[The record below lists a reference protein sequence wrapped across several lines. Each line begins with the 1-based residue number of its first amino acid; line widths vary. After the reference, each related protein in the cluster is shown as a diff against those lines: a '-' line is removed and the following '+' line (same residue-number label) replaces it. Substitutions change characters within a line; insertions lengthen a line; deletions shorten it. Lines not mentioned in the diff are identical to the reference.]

1 MLGLTAAAASV
12 AANTAVAAEW
22 TVEPGAQ
29 LTTQA
34 QNNARMSADGG
45 DTETSIGAQAGV
57 QMARRTERLELTSS
71 TRVYFQRYQHDTGLD
86 RNDQQLDLALHW
98 NGEHLSWTGTAA
110 ATRDTTL
117 TSELGTTALTQSNRR
132 HESYDFSLGPS
143 WNMSERLSMGSSVGL
158 QINRYPGP
166 SPGLTD
172 YRFGTANLNAG
183 YQLSDRASVSLVGSA
198 GHFSSGNSSTS
209 TDNASVR
216 LQAQYAWAELW
227 TLNGGAGPSWIEAN
241 HRRQQGVV
249 YSASVSR
256 RLELSSLSLSA
267 SRSQSPSGFGI
278 LTNTDDVKLSF
289 STQIRERLTG
299 SLSAGLTRRRDA
311 LPALGLELPEVRYRQ
326 IDASL
331 AWQVAPSWG
340 LVLGANNRAQRA
352 ATLSGSALANS
363 YEALLTLNWTGS
375 SHVF

>member
-34 QNNARMSADGG
+34 QNNARMSVDGG
-45 DTETSIGAQAGV
+45 NTDTSIGAQAGL
-57 QMARRTERLELTSS
+57 QLARRTERLEITSS
-71 TRVYFQRYQHDTGLD
+71 SRVYFQRYQRDTGLD

-98 NGEHLSWTGTAA
+98 NGEHLSWNGAA
-110 ATRDTTL
+110 AVTRDTTL
-117 TSELGTTALTQSNRR
+117 TSELGTTGLTQSNRR
-132 HESYDFSLGPS
+132 HEGYDFSLGPS
-143 WNMSERLSMGSSVGL
+143 WNISEHLSMGSGVGL
-158 QINRYPGP
+158 QIDRYPGP
-166 SPGLTD
+166 SLGLTD
-172 YRFGTANLNAG
+172 YRFGTANVNAG
-183 YQLSDRASVSLVGSA
+183 YQISDRTSVSLVGSA
-198 GHFSSGNSSTS
+198 GHFSSGNSNTS

-216 LQAQYAWAELW
+216 LQGQYAWAELW
-227 TLNGGAGPSWIEAN
+227 TLSGGAGPSWIEAN

-256 RLELSSLSLSA
+256 KLERSSLSLSA

-278 LTNTDDVKLSF
+278 LTDTDDVKLSF
-289 STQIRERLTG
+289 ATQIREHVTG
-299 SLSAGLTRRRDA
+299 SLSGGLTRRKDA
-311 LPALGLELPEVRYRQ
+311 LPAFGLEFPEVRYRQ

-331 AWQVAPSWG
+331 SWQVAPSWG
-340 LVLGANNRAQRA
+340 LVFAANNRAQRV
-352 ATLSGSALANS
+352 ATFSGSALANS

-375 SHVF
+375 SHVY